1 MMQRRIADHIESR
14 IDSIVE
20 TWINAVRADPNLKSD
35 DDLSKGGLV
44 DHVPQMI
51 TEICQILRDRQIA
64 QPANLVEGR
73 VHAFT
78 RFRQGFRARDMV
90 RETSLLRLTL
100 LKRLTDDSSD
110 VLADVEIGEI
120 LAANISINRYIDEE
134 LRYAMAIFTEAREGE
149 DYSARNEK

>member
-1 MMQRRIADHIESR
+1 MMQRRIADHIESK
-14 IDSIVE
+14 IDAIVE

-51 TEICQILRDRQIA
+51 TEICQILRDREIA

-134 LRYAMAIFTEAREGE
+134 LRYAMAIFTEARENE
-149 DYSARNEK
+149 DYATRNEK